1 MADEPTTVLLVED
14 EVSISEPFAEALERE
29 GFATTVAATV
39 AEAEQAFDVAATDV
53 VLLDVGLPDGDG
65 RDLCR
70 RFRAES
76 AEVVILM
83 ITARGTEVDRIVG
96 LELGADDYIVK
107 PFSVGE
113 VVARIRAV
121 LRRSQAGVPAS
132 EAEEITIGGLR
143 IDLSAHRVWLDGV
156 ELELRRKEYE
166 LLVRLASEPG
176 RAVSRDAL
184 MRDVW
189 DINWFGSTKT
199 LDVHVG
205 WLRRKLGETA
215 SDPRFVFTVR
225 GVGFR
230 FATDEEARR

>member
-1 MADEPTTVLLVED
+1 MNGDPVHVLLVED

-29 GFATTVAATV
+29 GFTTQVAASV
-39 AEAEQAFDVAATDV
+39 AEAEAAFTPGGTDV

-70 RFRAES
+70 AFRAQS
-76 AEVVILM
+76 SDVVILM

-96 LELGADDYIVK
+96 LELGADDYVVK

-113 VVARIRAV
+113 VAARIRAV
-121 LRRSQAGVPAS
+121 LRRSQPAPATS
-132 EAEEITIGGLR
+132 ESEEITLGDLR
-143 IDLSAHRVWLDGV
+143 IDLSAHRVWLAGV

-176 RAVSRDAL
+176 RAISRNTL
-184 MRDVW
+184 MSDVW
-189 DINWFGSTKT
+189 DMNWFGSTKT

-215 SDPRFVFTVR
+215 AESRFIHTVR

-230 FATDEEARR
+230 FATDQELRA

>member
-14 EVSISEPFAEALERE
+14 EVSISEPFAESLERE
-29 GFATTVAATV
+29 GFATTVVASV
-39 AEAEQAFDVAATDV
+39 AEAEQAFDAGAADV

-70 RFRAES
+70 RFRAAS
-76 AEVVILM
+76 ADVVILM

-107 PFSVGE
+107 PFSVAE

-121 LRRSQAGVPAS
+121 LRRSRVGTSAS
-132 EAEEITIGGLR
+132 ATDGITIGGLR
-143 IDLSAHRVWLDGV
+143 IDLSAHRVWLDGK

-176 RAVSRDAL
+176 RAVSRNSL
-184 MRDVW
+184 MQDVW

-199 LDVHVG
+199 LDVHIG

-215 SDPRFVFTVR
+215 SEPRFVFTVR

-230 FATDEEARR
+230 FATDQEARR